1 MIAGVKLLYA
11 MGFSFLNI
19 ACMKYIYFFLHRGIY
34 FFAAVCLVSTNTQ
47 AQNMLFKKAKDTLA
61 LNADSLAFSK
71 VVSTKRDTTGYLPN
85 NELFLKTS
93 RNGAVSSVNIME
105 VKKMPYTSIDQMLIG
120 RVTGVDIRT
129 PSAEPGKRNSVFI
142 RGTSSLLLSNR
153 DIFYAQPT
161 YVVDGVPLIMDH
173 AFAYDIQR
181 FDFNRT
187 GTETNLLSFLDINDI
202 ESIEVLKDFGASAK
216 YGPNAANG
224 VINIITKAP
233 RVGPMKVSVNAYA
246 GLSLRPS
253 VDAVNGKYES
263 DFRLPF
269 YQKYADETQWRNFP
283 RYLADSSQ
291 GRYFGPANWDD
302 LFLRNGFTDGI
313 QAAVSGGTPY
323 ANFRFSIGQSSQQ
336 GVYDKTGI
344 KRYDVNF
351 GINIQ
356 PVKNLVFTTY
366 VAIAN
371 LNRKRNEFI
380 RDRAGDEDYLF
391 NYDAPLSPNKAY
403 LQQYYTDLENTINR
417 NKNNSARIIANV
429 KYSFLSHFT
438 WNTRFAIDYGQ
449 NFRDF
454 FVPTALG
461 EGNSYVSN
469 FDGLNKRLVLDNSL
483 HYENT
488 FSGKHHLDVTLGQ
501 YGQWDKWRYDYGRAY
516 KGSSDYVKIYQPG
529 DDNNKPG
536 RFGNFRLMFNTKDF
550 TQSRLASF
558 YTNVGYNYDSKYF
571 VSLYVRRDGT
581 SYLDAN
587 NRWLV
592 SPTLSASW
600 RVTNEDFAKG
610 SSWLS
615 NLNVRASWGRVGRLM
630 MDELY
635 KAGPVYNVDAGWTG
649 VPNMS
654 TYNAFPA
661 INAAYGTGYVVPGTS
676 WPVVEQLNG
685 GIDIGLFHDR
695 LRASLDVYS
704 KTDKNLVLKIPTL
717 EEEGYTGIVKNGMDI
732 RNYGYELSIEADVVR
747 GKKFQWTTGINMYT
761 NQNKLVALPGG
772 LTDLVISNRRF
783 LVGKPVDR
791 YWLLI
796 NEGIYNSDAEVPTNP
811 ATGKKQSY
819 LGVALRKGDPK
830 WKDLDGNFDI
840 NDKDRVMKGRMVPA
854 AQGGFSNTFH
864 YGEWEVN
871 VLLNYAFGGKVIN
884 QVLADRF
891 DFANREGIDDPKAIK
906 EISWWSKVEGDY
918 SKIPQYNPWSAVYA
932 YQPNQTLFLEDG
944 SYVKL
949 RALTVA
955 YNLHTAWMKK
965 AGVDHLRVYGTG
977 NNLLTWTKYK
987 GGDPEAVSYFGYDEG
1002 YYNWAAPRTFTL
1014 GFNFQF

>member
-1 MIAGVKLLYA
+1 
-11 MGFSFLNI
+11 
-19 ACMKYIYFFLHRGIY
+19 MKYFYFFLHRGIY
-34 FFAAVCLVSTNTQ
+34 FFAAMCLVSTSSE
-47 AQNMLFKKAKDTLA
+47 AQNVLFKNNKDTSGV
-61 LNADSLAFSK
+61 NADSLAFSK
-71 VVSTKRDTTGYLPN
+71 VTSTRRDTLGYFPN
-85 NELFLKTS
+85 NELFLKRS
-93 RNGAVSSVNIME
+93 ASGAISSVDIGE
-105 VKKMPYTSIDQMLIG
+105 VKKLPYTSIDQMLIG
-120 RVTGVDIRT
+120 RVTGVDVRI
-129 PSAEPGKRNSVFI
+129 PSAEPGKRNSVFV

-153 DIFYAQPT
+153 DLFYAQPT
-161 YVVDGVPLIMDH
+161 YVVDGVPLIMEH

-181 FDFNRT
+181 FDFNRM
-187 GTETNLLSFLDINDI
+187 GTETNLLGFLDINDI
-202 ESIEVLKDFGASAK
+202 ESIEVLKDFAASAK

-224 VINIITKAP
+224 IINITTKAP
-233 RVGPMKVSVNAYA
+233 RVGQMRVSVNAYA
-246 GLSLRPS
+246 GVSLKPA
-253 VDAVNGKYES
+253 VDAVNGRYES

-291 GRYFGPANWDD
+291 ARYYGPANWDD
-302 LFLRNGFTDGI
+302 LFLRNAFTEGI

-356 PVKNLVFTTY
+356 PVRNLIFTTDIS
-366 VAIAN
+366 VAN
-371 LNRKRNEFI
+371 QNRKRNELI

-403 LQQYYTDLENTINR
+403 LQQYYTALENTINR
-417 NKNNSARIIANV
+417 NKNNSARIIANA

-469 FDGLNKRLVLDNSL
+469 YDGLNRRMILDNSL
-483 HYENT
+483 QFEKT
-488 FSGKHHLDVTLGQ
+488 FPGKHHLEITLGQ

-529 DDNNKPG
+529 TDQQKEG

-558 YTNVGYNYDSKYF
+558 YTNVGYNFNEKYF
-571 VSLYVRRDGT
+571 VSLYVRRDGS
-581 SYLDAN
+581 SYLDAD
-587 NRWLV
+587 NRWLI

-600 RVTNEDFAKG
+600 KVHKEDFLKE

-615 NLNVRASWGRVGRLM
+615 NLNVRASWGRVGRLL
-630 MDELY
+630 MDEMY
-635 KAGPVYNVDAGWTG
+635 TGGPVYNVDAGWNG

-654 TYNAFPA
+654 TYNGFPV
-661 INAAYGTGYVVPGTS
+661 INAGYTTGYVVPGTS

-695 LRASLDVYS
+695 LRASLDVYA
-704 KTDKNLVLKIPTL
+704 KTDRNLVLKVPTL

-732 RNYGYELSIEADVVR
+732 RNYGYELSIDADVVK
-747 GKKFQWTTGINMYT
+747 GKKFQWTTGINIYT
-761 NQNKLVALPGG
+761 NQNKLMALPDGI
-772 LTDLVISNRRF
+772 TDLVINNRRF

-791 YWLLI
+791 YWLLL
-796 NEGIYNSDAEVPTNP
+796 NEGIYNSDDEVPVNP
-811 ATGKKQSY
+811 KTGRKMTYQ
-819 LGVALRKGDPK
+819 GVTLKKGDPK
-830 WKDLDGNFDI
+830 WTDLTGDFNI
-840 NDKDRVMKGRMVPA
+840 NDADRVMKGRLSPA
-854 AQGGFSNTFH
+854 ATGGFTNTFH
-864 YGEWEVN
+864 YGAWDVN
-871 VLLNYAFGGKVIN
+871 ILLNYSFGRKVIN
-884 QVLADRF
+884 QALADRF
-891 DFANREGIDDPKAIK
+891 DFANREAIDDPKAIK

-932 YQPNQTLFLEDG
+932 YQPNQTLFLEDA
-944 SYVKL
+944 SFVKL

-955 YNLHTAWMKK
+955 YNMQTDWMKRS
-965 AGVDHLRVYGTG
+965 GVEHLRIYATG

>member
-1 MIAGVKLLYA
+1 
-11 MGFSFLNI
+11 
-19 ACMKYIYFFLHRGIY
+19 MKHIYLILHRGMY
-34 FFAAVCLVSTNTQ
+34 LFAAVCLVTTSTQ
-47 AQNMLFKKAKDTLA
+47 AQSTLYKKAKDTVA
-61 LNADSLAFSK
+61 VNADSLAFSR
-71 VVSTKRDTTGYLPN
+71 VSSSKRDTMGYIPN
-85 NELFLKTS
+85 NELFFKTS
-93 RNGAVSSVNIME
+93 PNGAVSSVNMME

-120 RVTGVDIRT
+120 RVTGVDVRT

-153 DIFYAQPT
+153 DIFYAQPA
-161 YVVDGVPLIMDH
+161 YVVDGVPLILDH

-181 FDFNRT
+181 FDFNRM
-187 GTETNLLSFLDINDI
+187 GTETNLLSFLDVNDI
-202 ESIEVLKDFGASAK
+202 ESVEVLKDFAASAK

-224 VINIITKAP
+224 VINIVTKAP

-291 GRYFGPANWDD
+291 ARYFGPANWDD
-302 LFLRNGFTDGI
+302 LYVRNGFTDGI

-323 ANFRFSIGQSSQQ
+323 ANFRFSIGQMSQQ

-344 KRYDVNF
+344 RRYDVNF

-356 PVKNLVFTTY
+356 PVRNLVFSTY

-391 NYDAPLSPNKAY
+391 SYDAPVSPNKFY
-403 LQQYYTDLENTINR
+403 LQQYYADLDNTINR

-429 KYSFLSHFT
+429 KYSFLSHLS

-469 FDGLNKRLVLDNSL
+469 FDGLNKRLLLDNSL

-488 FSGKHHLDVTLGQ
+488 FSGKHHLDVSLGQ
-501 YGQWDKWRYDYGRAY
+501 YSQWDKWRYDYGRAY
-516 KGSSDYVKIYQPG
+516 KGSSDFVKIYQPG

-558 YTNVGYNYDSKYF
+558 YTNVGYNYDGKYF
-571 VSLYVRRDGT
+571 VTLYVRRDGT
-581 SYLDAN
+581 SYLGAE

-592 SPTLSASW
+592 SPTVSASW
-600 RVTNEDFAKG
+600 KVSNEHFASG
-610 SSWLS
+610 IDWLS
-615 NLNVRASWGRVGRLM
+615 NLNVRGSWGRVGRLM
-630 MDELY
+630 MDEIY
-635 KAGPVYNVDAGWTG
+635 KSGAIYNVDAGWNG

-661 INAAYGTGYVVPGTS
+661 INAAYTTGYITPGIS

-695 LRASLDVYS
+695 VRASLDVYS
-704 KTDKNLVLKIPTL
+704 KTDKNLVFKIPTI
-717 EEEGYTGIVKNGMDI
+717 EEEGFNGIVKNGMDI
-732 RNYGYELSIEADVVR
+732 RNYGYELSIAADVIR
-747 GKKFQWTTGINMYT
+747 NKKFQWTTGINVYT
-761 NQNKLVALPGG
+761 NQNKLMALPDG
-772 LTDLVISNRRF
+772 LTDLVIGNRRF

-796 NEGIYNSDAEVPTNP
+796 NEGIYNADAEVPVNP
-811 ATGKKQSY
+811 ATGKKLSY
-819 LGVALRKGDPK
+819 LGVPLHKGDPK

-840 NDKDRVMKGRMVPA
+840 NDKDRVMTGRMVAA
-854 AQGGFSNTFH
+854 AQGGFTNTFH
-864 YGEWEVN
+864 YEEWELN
-871 VLLNYAFGGKVIN
+871 ILLNYAFGRKVIN

-906 EISWWSKVEGDY
+906 EISWWSKVPGDY
-918 SKIPQYNPWSAVYA
+918 NKIPAYNPWSAVYA
-932 YQPNQTLFLEDG
+932 YQPNQTLFLENG

-949 RALTVA
+949 RALTLA
-955 YNLHTAWMKK
+955 YNLHTPWMKRS
-965 AGVDHLRVYGTG
+965 GVDHLRIYATG
-977 NNLLTWTKYK
+977 NNLLTWTNYK

-1002 YYNWAAPRTFTL
+1002 YYNWSAPRTFTL

>member
-1 MIAGVKLLYA
+1 

-19 ACMKYIYFFLHRGIY
+19 ACMKYVYFFLHRGIY
-34 FFAAVCLVSTNTQ
+34 FFAAMCLVSTDTL
-47 AQNMLFKKAKDTLA
+47 AQSMLFKNTRDTTA
-61 LNADSLAFSK
+61 SNADSIAFSK
-71 VVSTKRDTTGYLPN
+71 VVSTRRDTSGYLPN

-93 RNGAVSSVNIME
+93 RNGAVSSVDIPE
-105 VKKMPYTSIDQMLIG
+105 VKKLPYTSIDQMLIG
-120 RVTGVDIRT
+120 RVTGVDVRT

-153 DIFYAQPT
+153 DIFYAQPA
-161 YVVDGVPLIMDH
+161 YVVDGVPLILDH

-181 FDFNRT
+181 FDFNRV
-187 GTETNLLSFLDINDI
+187 GTETNLLSFIDVNDI

-224 VINIITKAP
+224 VINIVTKAP
-233 RVGPMKVSVNAYA
+233 RVGQMKVSVNAYA
-246 GLSLRPS
+246 GLSLRPT

-269 YQKYADETQWRNFP
+269 YEKYADETQWRNFP

-291 GRYFGPANWDD
+291 ARYFGPANWDD

-323 ANFRFSIGQSSQQ
+323 ANFRFSLGQSSQQ

-344 KRYDVNF
+344 RRYDVNF

-366 VAIAN
+366 VAVAN

-391 NYDAPLSPNKAY
+391 NYDAPLSPNKTY
-403 LQQYYTDLENTINR
+403 LQQYYTDLENTLNR

-429 KYSFLSHFT
+429 KYGFLSHFT

-449 NFRDF
+449 NFRDY
-454 FVPTALG
+454 FVPTALS

-483 HYENT
+483 RYENT
-488 FSGKHHLDVTLGQ
+488 FSGKHHLEVTLGQ

-529 DDNNKPG
+529 DDNNHEG

-558 YTNVGYNYDSKYF
+558 YTNVGYNYDNKYF

-581 SYLDAN
+581 SYLGAD

-600 RVTNEDFAKG
+600 KITNEDFLKE

-615 NLNVRASWGRVGRLM
+615 NLNLRGSWGRVGRLM

-635 KAGPVYNVDAGWTG
+635 KAGPVYNVDAGWNG

-661 INAAYGTGYVVPGTS
+661 INAAYTTGYVVPGTS

-685 GIDIGLFHDR
+685 GLDIGLFHDR
-695 LRASLDVYS
+695 LRASLDVYA

-732 RNYGYELSIEADVVR
+732 RNFGYELSIDADVIR
-747 GKKFQWTTGINMYT
+747 GKNFQWTTGINVYT
-761 NQNKLVALPGG
+761 NQNKLMALPDG
-772 LTDLVISNRRF
+772 LNDLVISNRRF
-783 LVGKPVDR
+783 VVGKPIDR

-796 NEGIYNSDAEVPTNP
+796 NDGIYNSDAEVPVNP
-811 ATGKKQSY
+811 STGKKMSY
-819 LGVALRKGDPK
+819 QGVTLQKGDPR
-830 WKDLDGNFDI
+830 WTDLDGNFDI
-840 NDKDRVMKGRMVPA
+840 NDKDRVLKGRMTAA
-854 AQGGFSNTFH
+854 AQGGFTNTFH
-864 YGEWEVN
+864 YKEWEVN
-871 VLLNYAFGGKVIN
+871 VLLNYAFGRKVIN
-884 QVLADRF
+884 QALADRF
-891 DFANREGIDDPKAIK
+891 DFANREGTDDPKAIK

-944 SYVKL
+944 SFVKL

-955 YNLHTAWMKK
+955 YSLHSRWMEKS
-965 AGVDHLRVYGTG
+965 GIDHLRIYATG